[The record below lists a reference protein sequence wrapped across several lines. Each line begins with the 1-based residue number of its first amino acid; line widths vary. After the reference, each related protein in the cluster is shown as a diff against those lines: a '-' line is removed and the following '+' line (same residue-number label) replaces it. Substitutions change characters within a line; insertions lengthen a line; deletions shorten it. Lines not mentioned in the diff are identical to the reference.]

1 MTQKTL
7 AFEEKEVLFGADP
20 TPGIVA
26 VEPIGG
32 KKMRLFIRHGLNL
45 ETRDE
50 PFTPFLLLES
60 AELLD
65 DFKYPIQ
72 IECLSSENAFRY
84 LALFQNWRDCLNA
97 RDHLRRTTG
106 QSPSSPEAPYV
117 FLSDPV
123 HQYLL
128 LTGRTLFK
136 DLAYQDIHRLAVDI
150 ETACTPGYEFS
161 NPLRPA
167 DRILSI
173 ALMDNRGHSEVLF
186 GSEMEEREMIEA
198 LGDRILSLDPDVLEG
213 HNFFNF
219 DLEYIVSRARM
230 HGLKLRWGRDRS
242 DPRIR
247 RSRFTV
253 AERII
258 DYTRMEIFG
267 RHIVDTLFLLQYY
280 DVTAREL
287 ESYNLKSAA
296 LHFGISDEE
305 RTYVDRGKI
314 QWTYENDPDALKR
327 YNLDD
332 VRETLGL
339 SELLGYPFF
348 LQARIF
354 PYAYQNIFIRG
365 NATKINALFLREYL
379 RRRISIPRPTRKGVF
394 EGGYTNIFHEG
405 VVRNV
410 VHCDVASLYPSII
423 LSFNLNPAQDVLGI
437 FLYLLKD
444 LRAFRLEAKR
454 RAKSAVDQHEHDYYQ
469 ALQQTFKILINSFYG
484 YLGTSLH
491 HFSDPDIA
499 AEVTKRGRAII
510 RQMIDWLRAR
520 GAEPIE
526 MDTDGIYFVPPPG
539 IETEQDTADLIGE
552 MSGSLPEGIEVE
564 VDGHYPAMFSYKIK
578 NYALLDA
585 NGKMTI
591 KGSALRSRGVEKYLR
606 DFTSE
611 LIRLLLEGKGEEVF
625 HLYQDFLQL
634 LEKPDI
640 EIDWVAK
647 TETLSESPESY
658 RQKVK
663 LKKRNRA
670 ATYELALASGREY
683 RAGDQVSYYVTGKGK
698 KVRVHENSRLA
709 SDYDPSHADI
719 NVVYYQAKLLDQLNK
734 FKAFLPEGKSVRK
747 TVGTKKI
754 EKHAKTAG
762 KESGND

>member
-1 MTQKTL
+1 MTQETL
-7 AFEEKEVLFGADP
+7 TFEETEVLFGADP

-26 VEPIGG
+26 VEPLGG
-32 KKMRLFIRHGLNL
+32 KRMRLFIRDDANL
-45 ETRDE
+45 KTRDE

-60 AELLD
+60 AQLLE
-65 DFKYPIQ
+65 DFKQPFQ
-72 IECLSSENAFRY
+72 IERLSSENTFQY
-84 LALFQNWRDCLNA
+84 LALFQSWSHCLNA

-106 QSPSSPEAPYV
+106 QSPTSPEAPYF

-128 LTGRTLFK
+128 LTGKTLFK
-136 DLAYQDIHRLAVDI
+136 GVAYNDIHRMAVDI
-150 ETACTPGYEFS
+150 ETSCTPGYEFS
-161 NPLRPA
+161 NPLRPG
-167 DRILSI
+167 DRILSV
-173 ALMDNRGHSEVLF
+173 ALMDNRGYSEVLF
-186 GSEMEEREMIEA
+186 GSEMQERDMIEA
-198 LGDRILSLDPDVLEG
+198 LGNRIGSLDPDVLEG

-230 HGLKLRWGRDRS
+230 HGLKLRWGRDKS
-242 DPRIR
+242 EPRIR

-267 RHIVDTLFLLQYY
+267 RHLVDTLFLLQYY

-296 LHFGISDEE
+296 LHFGISDEA
-305 RTYVDRGKI
+305 RTYVDRNKI
-314 QWTYENDPDALKR
+314 QWTFEHDPDALKR

-354 PYAYQNIFIRG
+354 PYSYQNIFIRG

-379 RRRISIPRPTRKGVF
+379 RRKISIPKPTQKGIF
-394 EGGYTNIFHEG
+394 EGGYTDIFRVG
-405 VVRNV
+405 VVRDV

-423 LSFNLNPAQDVLGI
+423 VSFNLNPAQDILGI
-437 FLYLLKD
+437 FLHLLKD
-444 LRAFRLEAKR
+444 LRTFRLEAKK
-454 RAKSAVDQHEHDYYQ
+454 RAKSAVDQHEHDYYE

-491 HFSDPDIA
+491 HFSDPDMA

-510 RQMIDWLRAR
+510 RQMIDWLQAR
-520 GAEPIE
+520 GAEPVEI
-526 MDTDGIYFVPPPG
+526 DTDGIYFVPPPG
-539 IETEQDTADLIGE
+539 IKTEQAVADLIGE
-552 MSGSLPEGIEVE
+552 LSGSLPEGIEVE
-564 VDGHYPAMFSYKIK
+564 VDGHYLAMFSYKIK

-585 NGKMTI
+585 SGKMTI
-591 KGSALRSRGVEKYLR
+591 KGSGLRSRGVEKYLR

-611 LIRLLLEGKGEEVF
+611 LIRLLLEGKGDEIHRF
-625 HLYQDFLQL
+625 YQDFRQM

-640 EIDWVAK
+640 EIDWLAK
-647 TETLSESPESY
+647 TETLSESPDSY

-683 RAGDQVSYYVTGKGK
+683 RAGDQVSYYVTGEAK
-698 KVRVHENSRLA
+698 KVRVHENCKLA

-734 FKAFLPEGKSVRK
+734 FKDFLPQEK
-747 TVGTKKI
+747 TFQETAV
-754 EKHAKTAG
+754 AKNDKETAE